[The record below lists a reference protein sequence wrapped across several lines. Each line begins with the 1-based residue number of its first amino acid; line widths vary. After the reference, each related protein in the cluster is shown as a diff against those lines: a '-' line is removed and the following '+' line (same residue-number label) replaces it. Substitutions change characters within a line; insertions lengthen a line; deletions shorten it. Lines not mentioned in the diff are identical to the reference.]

1 MSTYFDT
8 SPQLASDQVRR
19 LPCQAL
25 IEGREAL
32 LRDAEETDV
41 SGGGVDISISR
52 RQSQR
57 WMWPGPGDLEPA
69 KIGGRL
75 DNETVYDIKL
85 LGSVLDNVWERSL
98 QEVAAEPFVNMP
110 TLDGWPEQMVKRD
123 EDGRIVGGWVASLG
137 AGGQNLFDIWR
148 DSFFFKIGLGIYF
161 QLIDLPQE
169 AGGDPYW
176 AAVNPAQI
184 TRLVPPLPGG
194 LLREVAIR
202 VPAGGRME
210 EPVADPAKI
219 PDPPKPHDDEAL
231 WIRVY
236 RISSYLGGPDDGPV
250 HFRHVSKSKGSK
262 IKWVEDKWQ
271 PLEAR
276 SGTFKPIPLLPF
288 YGNRI
293 APYRGWPEFAD
304 ATSLQMDLW
313 RSMADYGMRKVN
325 DYRSLLAIS
334 GATLEKIQQGSDGRG
349 SLIALGPAEARAVQL
364 ETTGAAQEAARAD
377 HDSTRARIRWMLMRT
392 IQQQVTAQKTATE
405 INADTRGAGSW
416 LESQVLMDIGSV
428 QTGLEW
434 TAQLG
439 GLNPEG
445 GTVDLAHDF
454 TQLPGAMDDIKEL
467 YIESLCPDDLFW
479 REFHRRGGI
488 AAEEDPEKIAKQTVA
503 MRTERDQISIERAAT
518 TIDDDEGDDDAGAS
532 GDETQTEES

>member
-1 MSTYFDT
+1 MADYFDV
-8 SPQLASDQVRR
+8 SPQLANDQLRR

-32 LRDAEETDV
+32 LRDAEETNTP
-41 SGGGVDISISR
+41 GGGFEARISQR
-52 RQSQR
+52 RSQR

-69 KIGGRL
+69 KIGGRN
-75 DNETVYDIKL
+75 DAETVYDIKL
-85 LGSVLDNVWERSL
+85 LGAVLDNVWERSL
-98 QEVAAEPFVNMP
+98 KEVAAEPFVNQP

-123 EDGRIVGGWVASLG
+123 KDGLIAGGWVTSLG
-137 AGGQNLFDIWR
+137 SEGRNLLDIWR
-148 DSFFFKIGLGIYF
+148 DAFFQKIALGVHF
-161 QLIDLPQE
+161 ELLDLPTE
-169 AGGDPYW
+169 VGGDPYW
-176 AAVNPAQI
+176 ASVNPEQI

-202 VPAGGRME
+202 VPAGGVTQE
-210 EPVADPAKI
+210 AIADPAKI
-219 PDPPKPHDDEAL
+219 PDPPKSTDPAAF

-250 HFRHVSKSKGSK
+250 HFRHVSKSEEQKVQ
-262 IKWVEDKWQ
+262 WVEDKWQ

-276 SGTFKPIPLLPF
+276 SGTFVPIPLLPF

-293 APYRGWPEFAD
+293 AAYRGWPEFAD

-325 DYRSLLAIS
+325 DYRNLLAIS
-334 GATLEKIQQGSDGRG
+334 GASLEKIQSGSDRLGT
-349 SLIALGPAEARAVQL
+349 LIAMGPAEARAVQI

-392 IQQQVTAQKTATE
+392 IQQQVTARKTATE
-405 INADTRGAGSW
+405 INADTKGAGSW
-416 LESQVLMDIGSV
+416 LESQVMMDIGTV

-439 GLNPEG
+439 GLKEA
-445 GTVDLAHDF
+445 GTVGLAHDF
-454 TQLPGAMDDIKEL
+454 TQLAGSFDSLTDLYKEDK
-467 YIESLCPDDLFW
+467 CPDDLYW
-479 REFHRRGGI
+479 RELHRLGGI
-488 AAEEDPEKIAKQTVA
+488 AAVENPEKIAKQTVA
-503 MRTERDQISIERAAT
+503 MRTERDGLALERAAAT
-518 TIDDDEGDDDAGAS
+518 PIGDADEGDDDGEQA
-532 GDETQTEES
+532 